1 MIILS
6 AFGMVVPLPPP
17 GVLLPIGGDGCEVGD
32 GDGDG
37 DGDGMMV
44 GGVGVGNGIDGGEGC
59 TAPLP
64 APGGVLPPLVVNCK
78 DANKKGTRLKAK
90 MRLLGFNMMVS
101 TNLFI

>member
-1 MIILS
+1 
-6 AFGMVVPLPPP
+6 PLEPP
-17 GVLLPIGGDGCEVGD
+17 GCVLPVIGGGII
-32 GDGDG
+32 
-37 DGDGMMV
+37 
-44 GGVGVGNGIDGGEGC
+44 GIDGGEGC